1 METGG
6 NVLEMPGMLSGGAW
20 IEPTI
25 WTGLPES
32 SQVVRDEIFGPCVHV
47 RPFDSEEEAIALA
60 NDTAYGLCAMVWTGS
75 LSRAHRVAHLLDA
88 GTVWVNSWFL
98 RDLRVAF
105 GGSKQSGIGREGGMH
120 SLEFYTEL
128 KNVCLRLD

>member
-1 METGG
+1 
-6 NVLEMPGMLSGGAW
+6 
-20 IEPTI
+20 
-25 WTGLPES
+25 
-32 SQVVRDEIFGPCVHV
+32 VHV
-47 RPFDSEEEAIALA
+47 RPFDSEEEALALA
-60 NDTAYGLCAMVWTGS
+60 NDTSYGLCAMVWTGS
-75 LSRAHRVAHLLDA
+75 LSRAHRAAQLLDA
-88 GTVWVNSWFL
+88 GTVWINSWFL